1 MAISAEDAR
10 QLIEETQPL
19 VRSLA
24 QKISRKIPMQIEFE
38 DLIAYG
44 QIGLAEAARD
54 FDPQRG
60 IQFSTYAYYRIR
72 GAIYDGVSKMSWTSR
87 ARYNRLRYEQ
97 MANETLAELNESTSE
112 SGSGTLEEET
122 RWFRLAAERL
132 AMVCL
137 VTNPQ
142 EEQGPSADALIDPAE
157 PANTVVANREL
168 AERLHSLVDGLDPA
182 EKRLI
187 RIVYFEGATL
197 QEASHRLGISKSWGS
212 RLHAR
217 ALEQLALRL
226 RRLGVSEL
234 G

>member
-1 MAISAEDAR
+1 MAVNAETAR

-87 ARYNRLRYEQ
+87 ARYNRLRYAADGQRDARRIERGHG
-97 MANETLAELNESTSE
+97 
-112 SGSGTLEEET
+112 GSFQ
-122 RWFRLAAERL
+122 R
-132 AMVCL
+132 
-137 VTNPQ
+137 
-142 EEQGPSADALIDPAE
+142 
-157 PANTVVANREL
+157 
-168 AERLHSLVDGLDPA
+168 
-182 EKRLI
+182 
-187 RIVYFEGATL
+187 
-197 QEASHRLGISKSWGS
+197 
-212 RLHAR
+212 HA
-217 ALEQLALRL
+217 
-226 RRLGVSEL
+226 
-234 G
+234 

>member
-1 MAISAEDAR
+1 MAVNAETAR

-87 ARYNRLRYEQ
+87 ARYNRLRYAQ
-97 MANETLAELNESTSE
+97 MANETLAELNEATAEAS
-112 SGSGTLEEET
+112 SGTLEDET
-122 RWFRLAAERL
+122 RWFRLASERL

-142 EEQGPSADALIDPAE
+142 EEQGASADALIDPAE

-168 AERLHSLVDGLDPA
+168 AEKLHALVDGLDPA
-182 EKRLI
+182 ERRLI
-187 RIVYFEGATL
+187 RTVYFEGVTL

-217 ALEQLALRL
+217 ALEQLAHRL